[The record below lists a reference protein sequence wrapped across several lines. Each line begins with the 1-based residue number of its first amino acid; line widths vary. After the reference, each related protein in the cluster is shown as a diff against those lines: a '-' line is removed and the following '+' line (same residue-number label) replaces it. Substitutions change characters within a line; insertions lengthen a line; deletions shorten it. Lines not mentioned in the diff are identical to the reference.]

1 MVSGRLVL
9 SVLVLMADVFLG
21 LATGVM
27 NPLSAEPPPQSL
39 GKLPSSLP

>member
-9 SVLVLMADVFLG
+9 SVRMLMADVFLD
-21 LATGVM
+21 LAIGVM
-27 NPLSAEPPPQSL
+27 NPLSAEPPSQSL